1 MTALSP
7 SQLRRHRKR
16 SGQGKELPNSDN
28 NRTNQSPPLVVSNEY
43 GSNLG
48 LMHQANIPPDVDL
61 DHLGEFIEEVGYSIP
76 HPIGILRYIRPVD
89 GIWVYEADTKKTI
102 SPASLN
108 LHST

>member
-1 MTALSP
+1 MRKWLNDSP
-7 SQLRRHRKR
+7 KVVQ
-16 SGQGKELPNSDN
+16 EEN
-28 NRTNQSPPLVVSNEY
+28 NLLVM
-43 GSNLG
+43 L
-48 LMHQANIPPDVDL
+48 
-61 DHLGEFIEEVGYSIP
+61 FIEEVDYSIP

>member
-16 SGQGKELPNSDN
+16 GGQGKELHNSDN
-28 NRTNQSPPLVVSNEY
+28 NRTNQFPPLVVGNEY

-61 DHLGEFIEEVGYSIP
+61 DHLGKFIEETGLDLYQM
-76 HPIGILRYIRPVD
+76 IGDETLRVRRMLIFGR
-89 GIWVYEADTKKTI
+89 K
-102 SPASLN
+102 N
-108 LHST
+108 LY